1 MNCKVWVGKRRES
14 RWLGAKMVAAAAFL
28 SYIAVAFFP
37 NVASATAINACVSK
51 KGAITILLKSACKT
65 GATEL
70 TWNTIGPAGAT
81 GVAGAPGA
89 TGVAGVA
96 GVAGPTGPAGGPTGP
111 AGPTGPSGTLGPVA
125 NVQTLNLVNGSSQ
138 VLATLTA
145 APDGG
150 GSLTFFDS
158 SGKRFMLVGVDDAGT
173 AAGLSAF
180 DGNTLA
186 SGTGVTR
193 TFIGVSGSADATPG
207 FGMGVVGANGTSRR
221 VELGS
226 SLDGTT
232 LPSNVDLYDS
242 SGNMRTGITVSPS
255 TNYVGFFSGSYTP
268 EGTGPNESITG
279 NAYDNSASYSFVYDS
294 SGNLRNGIQYNPS
307 VNFNGFVSQDGAG
320 HSLASVGNFLT
331 TNAGLSEQANE
342 SYLDLSDTSGTLRL
356 FEFQNSTVEGGVDFA
371 PGSTTVLGSWGNP

>member
-1 MNCKVWVGKRRES
+1 
-14 RWLGAKMVAAAAFL
+14 
-28 SYIAVAFFP
+28 
-37 NVASATAINACVSK
+37 
-51 KGAITILLKSACKT
+51 
-65 GATEL
+65 
-70 TWNTIGPAGAT
+70 
-81 GVAGAPGA
+81 
-89 TGVAGVA
+89 
-96 GVAGPTGPAGGPTGP
+96 
-111 AGPTGPSGTLGPVA
+111 
-125 NVQTLNLVNGSSQ
+125 VQTLNLVNGSSQ